1 MTNDNPNSI
10 NNQSDSPKPPVI
22 INDGGDQPKPLPWK
36 PVEIK
41 SQG

>member
-1 MTNDNPNSI
+1 MPDNNSSST

-22 INDGGDQPKPLPWK
+22 NQPKPLPWK